1 MATKPIALIS
11 PAKINLFLIVTGK
24 RPDGYHELVTL
35 MCPIT
40 LTDTVTVKLMR
51 RKITVTCA
59 DPNVPEDETNLA
71 HQAARL
77 FLTRWT
83 KEKKGR
89 LFGAHITIEKRIP
102 VAAGLGGGSSNA
114 ATVLLALNRVQ
125 GKPYTRQELGTMSLT
140 LGADVPFFIFQRPA
154 IATGIGEALQS
165 VTGVLNDYTIILVH
179 PPIRI
184 STASVYQNLNL
195 RLTKCQ
201 QRLKIPNLRIKDAF
215 ARIQPGEI
223 AKYLCNDLE
232 TVTANRYPAV
242 EEIKQML
249 LSLGAN
255 GALMSGSGPTVFG
268 LFKDK
273 MVARSVFRHLVKK
286 VSWNVFQVECWS
298 RKNKR
303 VT

>member
-51 RKITVTCA
+51 REITVTCA

-114 ATVLLALNRVQ
+114 ATVLLALNRIQ
-125 GKPYTRQELGTMSLT
+125 GKPYTQQELGTMSLN
-140 LGADVPFFIFQRPA
+140 LGADVPFFIFKRPA

-201 QRLKIPNLRIKDAF
+201 QQLKFSNLRVKDAI

-232 TVTANRYPAV
+232 TVTAIRYPAV
-242 EEIKQML
+242 EEIKQTLM
-249 LSLGAN
+249 SLGAN

-273 MVARSVFRHLVKK
+273 MVARSVFRNLVKK

-298 RKNKR
+298 HKNKR